1 MKIADVELTYLD
13 VPFTPHTNEH
23 MQYWL
28 PHWRI
33 VQVCRITL
41 DNGVTG
47 WGETIPNYTWAGVP
61 GDIRERIVGREAGD
75 LLWEDGL
82 GARRPDCAFRRS
94 GQSLEH
100 SCLPASGGRRSG
112 NGVRSP
118 GGRWTCLPKTGRN
131 NAPMRPG
138 RGTCPPNSRRGPGM
152 ICTQPS
158 RPSFRTCPPSSSWT
172 WTFNGTL
179 AERGQC
185 RRVPQD
191 PRTVRAGRHDR
202 NPDSAG

>member
-1 MKIADVELTYLD
+1 MKIADVELAYLD

-61 GDIRERIVGREAGD
+61 GDIEEQIVGREAGD

-82 GARRPDCAFRRS
+82 GA
-94 GQSLEH
+94 
-100 SCLPASGGRRSG
+100 
-112 NGVRSP
+112 GVQMALFDAVGPEGMSVP
-118 GGRWTCLPKTGRN
+118 GGGPSYAGDDPIASPCHEWQHSIGEILTALLDAGLRLTSFAEHPATLYKQF
-131 NAPMRPG
+131 
-138 RGTCPPNSRRGPGM
+138 PGM
-152 ICTQPS
+152 TRGDDGLWRLPFDEDLL
-158 RPSFRTCPPSSSWT
+158 PL
-172 WTFNGTL
+172 TFELT
-179 AERGQC
+179 ATR
-185 RRVPQD
+185 
-191 PRTVRAGRHDR
+191 
-202 NPDSAG
+202 